1 MSMERNKW
9 ETEFK
14 EKLNAREITPTP
26 HAWDRLDAMLN
37 AAENNAT
44 PKRNRTWLYIAA
56 SVAALVLLAVALVTK
71 GSQQQQENNVAT
83 EEHPQTEN
91 PVNQN
96 GTSPIDTLQPE
107 AQTQVAEHE
116 TATPQTENPVE
127 APKKQA
133 PKSSYIDR
141 KSASQTNPVATIAP
155 KANDVQPTP
164 ANTIEP
170 VVNNPVSVRTDNQI
184 AAINPQL
191 KKPKAVKVD
200 AKSLLSQV
208 DGELEMSFREKALT
222 TINKK
227 YQDVKVALA
236 NRNNKKE

>member
-1 MSMERNKW
+1 MERNKW

-14 EKLNAREITPTP
+14 GKLNPREITPTP

-37 AAENNAT
+37 ATENNAT

-56 SVAALVLLAVALVTK
+56 SVAALVLLAVALVAK
-71 GSQQQQENNVAT
+71 GSQQQQENGVAT
-83 EEHPQTEN
+83 EEHPQTES
-91 PVNQN
+91 PFNQN
-96 GTSPIDTLQPE
+96 GTSPTDTLQPE
-107 AQTQVAEHE
+107 APTQVAEIE
-116 TATPQTENPVE
+116 TATPQAENPVD
-127 APKKQA
+127 APKKPAQ
-133 PKSSYIDR
+133 KSSYVDR
-141 KSASQTNPVATIAP
+141 KAGYQTNSMAANVP
-155 KANDVQPTP
+155 KVNEVQPAV

-170 VVNNPVSVRTDNQI
+170 VVNNPVSVRTDSQI
-184 AAINPQL
+184 AAIDPQL

-227 YQDVKVALA
+227 YQNVKVALA
-236 NRNNKKE
+236 NRNNSKE

>member
-1 MSMERNKW
+1 MERNKW
-9 ETEFK
+9 EEEFK
-14 EKLNAREITPTP
+14 EKLNQREITPTP

-37 AAENNAT
+37 AAGNTEK

-56 SVAALVLLAVALVTK
+56 SVAALVLLAVALVAK
-71 GSQQQQENNVAT
+71 GSQQQQENGVAT
-83 EEHPQTEN
+83 EEHPQTES
-91 PVNQN
+91 PLNQN
-96 GTSPIDTLQPE
+96 GTSPIDTLQQE
-107 AQTQVAEHE
+107 AQTQVAEVD
-116 TATPQTENPVE
+116 TATPQAENPVE
-127 APKKQA
+127 APRKPAQ
-133 PKSSYIDR
+133 KSNDIDR
-141 KSASQTNPVATIAP
+141 KAASQTNSVAAIVP
-155 KANDVQPTP
+155 KANEVQPAT
-164 ANTIEP
+164 ANTIQP
-170 VVNNPVSVRTDNQI
+170 LVNNPVSLRTDSQI
-184 AAINPQL
+184 AAIDPQL